1 MTLDVYVAFLLASVL
16 LAIIPGP
23 NVALVVATSLKQGR
37 DRGLQAVAGT
47 SSGQF
52 IQLSVAVAGLTTLA
66 VFLAELF
73 EWVRWIGVAYLLYLA
88 AKSWRAGPTL
98 DQETVMRSRYFS
110 QGFFV
115 ALINPKTLLFHG
127 AFLPQFISPN
137 GDVFAQSVILAA
149 SFLIVVTMIDVCFV
163 LLAGWIRP
171 YLARASGRVLGQRLG
186 AFVYASAAAGLA
198 FARR

>member
-1 MTLDVYVAFLLASVL
+1 MTLDVYAAFLLASVL

-37 DRGLQAVAGT
+37 SQGLQAVAGT

-73 EWVRWIGVAYLLYLA
+73 EWIRWFGVAYLLYLA
-88 AKSWRAGPTL
+88 AKSWRADPAL
-98 DQETVMRSRYFS
+98 NQEKVIQSRYFS

-115 ALINPKTLLFHG
+115 ALINPKTLMFHG
-127 AFLPQFISPN
+127 AFLPQCINSN
-137 GDVFAQSVILAA
+137 SDVFVQSVFLAT
-149 SFLIVVTMIDVCFV
+149 SFLIVVTAIDVCFV
-163 LLAGWIRP
+163 LLASWVKP
-171 YLARASGRVLGQRLG
+171 YLVRANGRMLAQRLG
-186 AFVYASAAAGLA
+186 ACVYAGAAAGLA
-198 FARR
+198 LARR